1 MSWCLKEPI
10 LRKHHPSQI
19 LGENYNPITPSYA
32 QPHYNCE
39 IQQEIGLSVIAA
51 TVRTVLDEH
60 GKLPVAVAELGDDKD
75 LFDVG
80 LSSLTTVNV
89 MLELEDAF
97 EVEFS
102 EEMLNRSTFRSVE
115 SISSAIE
122 QLLAEAD

>member
-1 MSWCLKEPI
+1 M
-10 LRKHHPSQI
+10 
-19 LGENYNPITPSYA
+19 
-32 QPHYNCE
+32 
-39 IQQEIGLSVIAA
+39 IAA